1 MLYPK
6 IINVVNIKCNHGDLF
21 HKGGLMIEGLKS

>member
-6 IINVVNIKCNHGDLF
+6 IINVVNIKCNNDNLF